1 MYSPEEHRLLFSGG
15 DYMAGRKY
23 ASDYRLEE
31 HVLPN
36 GKVQSLPVY
45 QGKYFAFTASGEQIR
60 FLHRLLL
67 ICCAAVFALLLP
79 MLLDNTR
86 LGRTVYVILPAAF
99 ALLPLALLFAGAWR
113 LKNSQSPF
121 IREQRDKTDKR
132 IRGASVA
139 LTVLLGVSCLGCVA
153 HFIINGVAA
162 NEIFCVVCMFL
173 ALSASCV
180 PLRYRKLADTKQVEN

>member
-1 MYSPEEHRLLFSGG
+1 
-15 DYMAGRKY
+15 MAGRKY

-45 QGKYFAFTASGEQIR
+45 QGKYFAFTASREQIR

-99 ALLPLALLFAGAWR
+99 TMIPLYLLLASARR
-113 LKNSQSPF
+113 LRMAQSPF
-121 IREQRDKTDKR
+121 IREHRDKTDKR

-139 LTVLLGVSCLGCVA
+139 LTVILGISCLGSVLHFILNGVARNELLPVVCLFLALGVSVVILRFRKTA
-153 HFIINGVAA
+153 HTEEVGN
-162 NEIFCVVCMFL
+162 
-173 ALSASCV
+173 
-180 PLRYRKLADTKQVEN
+180 